1 MAKERGRYSQDYEQK
16 QANCPLPSTAQFWPF
31 TVTVTLVPKVDRVWV
46 WPLCV
51 FLYRKVF

>member
-1 MAKERGRYSQDYEQK
+1 MTMSKK